1 MSFAF
6 TGDFSTPP
14 QGNRR
19 RINWNVL
26 IGLTQQN
33 DKLEFV
39 EESQSIEQHC
49 HSEPVR
55 TTFVGISI
63 EFRAAHRHTDCSI
76 LLFSEI
82 LPREIVLLSRRL
94 PRQFANWLAMTGNS
108 IARQIVYLL
117 SKTDMHKLEFA
128 EESRASNNTVIP
140 NQSADWCGNLHRIPG
155 SLSSFR
161 LSFLCR
167 FPEFVHEK
175 WYF

>member
-1 MSFAF
+1 MCHQNT
-6 TGDFSTPP
+6 TGQADSSIKRCLNREFY
-14 QGNRR
+14 QGLNHSQLHFRAKR
-19 RINWNVL
+19 SMIKGRSSKNNVL

-108 IARQIVYLL
+108 IARQIPICILAEQNRYAQ
-117 SKTDMHKLEFA
+117 KTIAIQEDN
-128 EESRASNNTVIP
+128 S
-140 NQSADWCGNLHRIPG
+140 
-155 SLSSFR
+155 
-161 LSFLCR
+161 
-167 FPEFVHEK
+167 
-175 WYF
+175 